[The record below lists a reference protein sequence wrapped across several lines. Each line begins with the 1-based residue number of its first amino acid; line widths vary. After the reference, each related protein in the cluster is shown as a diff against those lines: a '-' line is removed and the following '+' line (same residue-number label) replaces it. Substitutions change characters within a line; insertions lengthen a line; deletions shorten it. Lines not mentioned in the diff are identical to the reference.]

1 VKNGTSRERRPIR
14 NVTVFCASSNSIHAE
29 YFEAAHALGQ
39 ALAESGRMLV
49 YGGGDLGLMGAIAAE
64 MQSHSGRVHGII
76 TKKLARLEQAR
87 HACDELEIVET
98 MRDRKRRMEE
108 LADAF
113 IALPGGIGTFEELIE
128 IIVGRLLGE
137 HHCPIVIVDVAGY
150 FRPLIALFDHAI
162 NEGFMQE
169 SIREMFDV
177 VDTPKEA
184 MVILDEF
191 GNA

>member
-1 VKNGTSRERRPIR
+1 MA
-14 NVTVFCASSNSIHAE
+14 VFCASSNSIHAK
-29 YFEAAHALGQ
+29 YFEAAHTLGR

-49 YGGGDLGLMGAIAAE
+49 YGGGDLGLMGTIAAE
-64 MQSHSGRVHGII
+64 MQSHGGRVHGII

-128 IIVGRLLGE
+128 IIVGRFLGE
-137 HHCPIVIVDVAGY
+137 HQCPIVIVDVAGY
-150 FRPLIALFDHAI
+150 FCPLIALFDHAI
-162 NEGFMQE
+162 SEGFMRV

-177 VDTPKEA
+177 VDTPTEA
-184 MVILDEF
+184 MALLDEY
-191 GNA
+191 GSA

>member
-1 VKNGTSRERRPIR
+1 MKNGTSGERQKIQ
-14 NVTVFCASSNSIHAE
+14 NVAVFCASRNSIHAK
-29 YFEAAHALGQ
+29 YFEAAHTLGR
-39 ALAESGRMLV
+39 ALAESGRTLV

-64 MQSHSGRVHGII
+64 TQSHGGRVHGII

-137 HHCPIVIVDVAGY
+137 H
-150 FRPLIALFDHAI
+150 
-162 NEGFMQE
+162 E
-169 SIREMFDV
+169 
-177 VDTPKEA
+177 
-184 MVILDEF
+184 
-191 GNA
+191 